1 MALDKPTEG
10 GAVNITTTPDGLM
23 VHSPFE
29 GEYLIMASM
38 AQGKL
43 IKDSIQH

>member
-1 MALDKPTEG
+1 MALDKPTE

-29 GEYLIMASM
+29 GEYLQMATM

-43 IKDSIQH
+43 DKR